1 MNSCTVSASTNLQP
15 ASRTCRYISTEDG
28 GPDGTS
34 RRRTDGLSVHLD
46 GGRRTEDLT
55 VHLDGGPTTCRY
67 ISTEDGG
74 RRTDDLTVHLD
85 GGRRTDDLS
94 VHLDGGPAAELS
106 ADEVGVVRRVDVVVA
121 ERLIHVLENVEAVEQ
136 HGRVLVRHEVA
147 AESVHRHPARARTLL
162 TGSRTS
168 LAPFHVTR
176 HVWPGGQMV
185 TVKHQ

>member
-1 MNSCTVSASTNLQP
+1 VNSCTVSSSTNLQP

-34 RRRTDGLSVHLD
+34 RRRTDDLS
-46 GGRRTEDLT
+46 
-55 VHLDGGPTTCRY
+55 
-67 ISTEDGG
+67 
-74 RRTDDLTVHLD
+74 VHLD

-162 TGSRTS
+162 TGSHTS